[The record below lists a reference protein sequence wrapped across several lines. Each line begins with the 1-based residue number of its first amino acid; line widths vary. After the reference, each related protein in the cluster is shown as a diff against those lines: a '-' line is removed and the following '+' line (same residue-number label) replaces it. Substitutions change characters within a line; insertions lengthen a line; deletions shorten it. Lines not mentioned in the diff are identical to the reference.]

1 MMPKGHPDEAGAY
14 LLTAVRDCL
23 ELSICILDGQAR
35 PEQIRRL
42 EEEAARWARAG
53 IPISTIL
60 RLVHDG
66 VRLGIELVGNRTN
79 EDGETQPVDMDRVLD
94 LLATVTTTIAHGYAP
109 HHTPTAYDPHAAA
122 RMLATALLA
131 GRPSAT
137 LARQHGLEVADTYL
151 VLAVSLAHAPRVTPD
166 QAAHRVRARLAH
178 RFRDACL
185 PILSPGGGTVLVPD
199 DLLEDDELEALI
211 DELSAAA
218 GVRVTAT
225 VVHAATGELPG
236 AAELAHQL
244 LDVVHR
250 LGTVGGVHRFT
261 DLALEYQLT
270 RPGPGLDRLAE
281 LLDPLDD
288 QPDLLQTLQCHVAGD
303 LDRRRTARALHLHPN
318 TIDYRIKRIAHLVG
332 LDATRSTDVWYLRS
346 ALIARSYRTNPPPAR
361 RVPEPSALTAINT

>member
-66 VRLGIELVGNRTN
+66 VRLGIELVGNRAD
-79 EDGETQPVDMDRVLD
+79 EDGEPQPVDMDRVLD

-109 HHTPTAYDPHAAA
+109 HQPPTAYDPHAAA

-137 LARQHGLEVADTYL
+137 LARQHGLEVADSYL
-151 VLAVSLAHAPRVTPD
+151 VLAMSLAHSPRIAPD
-166 QAAHRVRARLAH
+166 QAAQRVRAHLTHRLH
-178 RFRDACL
+178 DAVL
-185 PILSPGGGTVLVPD
+185 SILAPGGGTVLLPEGLVA
-199 DLLEDDELEALI
+199 DDELEDLI
-211 DELSAAA
+211 AELTAAS
-218 GVRVTAT
+218 GVQVTVT
-225 VVHAATGELPG
+225 VVPSATTALPG
-236 AAELAHQL
+236 AAELAHEL

-250 LGTVGGVHRFT
+250 LGMFGGVHRFA

-288 QPDLLQTLQCHVAGD
+288 QPDLLHTLQCHVAGD

-318 TIDYRIKRIAHLVG
+318 TIDYRLKRIAHLVG

-346 ALIARSYRTNPPPAR
+346 ALIARSYRTNPPPTR
-361 RVPEPSALTAINT
+361 RLPESPALTVSST